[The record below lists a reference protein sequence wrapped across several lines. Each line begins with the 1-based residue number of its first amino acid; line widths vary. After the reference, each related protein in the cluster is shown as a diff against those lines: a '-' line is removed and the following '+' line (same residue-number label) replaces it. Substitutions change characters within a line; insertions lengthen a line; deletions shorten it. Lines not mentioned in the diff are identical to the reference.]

1 MRVTVKEVFNAV
13 VVGIKG
19 KLVGGPKAKEFHNI
33 LLNSRNR
40 NKLNIIV
47 DLKNVTHIDSAG
59 IGILVR
65 GYTSMVN
72 SDGNLK
78 LAGISDKVKGVLAIT
93 KLNTVFE
100 QYPNVEEA
108 AKSYNSKIKK

>member
-1 MRVTVKEVFNAV
+1 MRFTVNEIFNAV

-40 NKLNIIV
+40 NKHNIIV
-47 DLKNVTHIDSAG
+47 DLKNVTHINSAG

-72 SDGNLK
+72 SNGKMK

-93 KLNTVFE
+93 KLNDVFE
-100 QYPNVEEA
+100 QYKNVEEA
-108 AKSYNSKIKK
+108 ARSYSSKK